1 MAVYLNTE
9 TRLNATVPAELVNLA
24 SEPATHPLHRLYD
37 DDQLEAKLDRIFKRA
52 FGQNL
57 ILNRGAGRDVML
69 HLGDRHTLPNNPD
82 RQSREFRR
90 AVNALPMVHEQG
102 DGMRAFVGV
111 LLGVLA
117 MDRDAAFID
126 EPEAFL
132 HPPQANM
139 IGRVLAE
146 QTPSKR
152 QLFVA
157 THSTDFLKGVLD
169 HSSPRVRVV
178 RLQRTGDVN
187 FVTELRPE
195 AVRSVWGDPILR
207 YSRVLE
213 GLFHDGAIVCEGD
226 ADCRFY
232 GAMLDAVFGNE
243 SRPDLALVHG
253 AGKSQIATIVKA
265 LRAMGVPVRVVTDF
279 DTLSDLTTLKSIVE
293 ALGGDWV
300 AYKAGCNIIKSA
312 IDQRRAEVPTAD
324 ARQNIIAILD
334 REKSNTIS
342 EKTTREIREVLKR
355 GSAWSEA
362 KRLGKAFVPSGEQL
376 ASFAQ
381 LAGNLRGLGLHL
393 VEVGELEGFCR
404 TISGHGPEWVAEVL
418 K

>member
-169 HSSPRVRVV
+169 HCSPRVRVV

-213 GLFHDGAIVCEGD
+213 GLFHDGAIV
-226 ADCRFY
+226 
-232 GAMLDAVFGNE
+232 
-243 SRPDLALVHG
+243 
-253 AGKSQIATIVKA
+253 
-265 LRAMGVPVRVVTDF
+265 
-279 DTLSDLTTLKSIVE
+279 
-293 ALGGDWV
+293 
-300 AYKAGCNIIKSA
+300 
-312 IDQRRAEVPTAD
+312 
-324 ARQNIIAILD
+324 
-334 REKSNTIS
+334 
-342 EKTTREIREVLKR
+342 
-355 GSAWSEA
+355 
-362 KRLGKAFVPSGEQL
+362 
-376 ASFAQ
+376 
-381 LAGNLRGLGLHL
+381 
-393 VEVGELEGFCR
+393 
-404 TISGHGPEWVAEVL
+404 
-418 K
+418 